1 MSERSATGD
10 WRATV
15 TEAAASGPT
24 IPGYE
29 ILAEIGRGGMGVV
42 FKARQASANRLVAL
56 KVIRNGV
63 LADERERAR
72 FRIEAEAAARLHHPN
87 VVRVYE
93 VGEHQGQPFFAMEF
107 VEGISLEEHLGGQ
120 PQPAALAAAF
130 IRTLALAVQHAH
142 EEKIVHRDLKPAN
155 ILLQKSEV
163 RDQKSE
169 IRSQRSE
176 VEPGPPRVSDLCP
189 LTSDLCPKI
198 VDFGLAKRL
207 DSASTALTH
216 DGAVLGTPSYMAPEQ
231 AAGRVRDV
239 GPATDVYALGNL
251 LYEML
256 TGRPP
261 FRGGSWSETIRQVLN
276 DEPPILNGL
285 RPDVPRPLETICLK
299 CLEKDPAARYATA
312 RELAD
317 ELERFLDG
325 RPIIAAPLGE
335 TERLA
340 RLALRDGYE
349 IVGEIGRGPRSI
361 AYRAHDGA
369 LKQPVV
375 LKVFARGS
383 CAREEWEARIRRSGE
398 MWSALGHPNVVAV
411 KRAGWWDGV
420 PYVVE
425 EFVPQ
430 GSLASQL
437 ASRPIPVRQA
447 LGLVEQLAEIVSYV
461 HRQGIVHGNLKPS
474 NVLFAADGIP
484 RIGDFRPPVGLMPL
498 PLPADGD
505 DTGGAAYLA
514 PELVAAPDSEP
525 RPHTDVYGLGAILYR
540 LLAGRAPFGGRT
552 ARETLEQVRADEPL
566 PLSRFN
572 REVTPHLEAF
582 CLRCLR
588 KNPWRRYARTYDV
601 LKKLREFQANPE
613 NPSGERG
620 IPRPPRSGE

>member
-15 TEAAASGPT
+15 AELAASGPT

-42 FKARQASANRLVAL
+42 FKARQTSADRLVAL
-56 KVIRNGV
+56 KVIRNGM

-87 VVRVYE
+87 VVQVYE
-93 VGEHQGQPFFAMEF
+93 VGEYQGQPYFAMEL
-107 VEGISLEEHLGGQ
+107 VQGCSLEERLGGQ
-120 PQPAALAAAF
+120 PQPVALAAAF

-142 EEKIVHRDLKPAN
+142 EEKVVHRDLKPAN
-155 ILLQKSEV
+155 ILLQGTE
-163 RDQKSE
+163 DGE
-169 IRSQRSE
+169 QRTDE
-176 VEPGPPRVSDLCP
+176 VSDLR
-189 LTSDLCPKI
+189 PKI

-231 AAGRVRDV
+231 AAGRVREI
-239 GPATDVYALGNL
+239 GPATDVYALGIV

-261 FRGGSWSETIRQVLN
+261 FRGHSWSETIRQVLN

-285 RPDVPRPLETICLK
+285 RPDVPPPLETVCLK

-317 ELERFLDG
+317 ELERFLAG
-325 RPIIAAPLGE
+325 RPVAAVPLGE
-335 TERLA
+335 SVRLVRLA
-340 RLALRDGYE
+340 ARDGYE
-349 IVGEIGRGPRSI
+349 IVGEIGRGPRST
-361 AYRAHDGA
+361 AYRALDGP

-375 LKVFARGS
+375 LKVYARGS
-383 CAREEWEARIRRSGE
+383 CTREEWEARIRRSGE
-398 MWSALGHPNVVAV
+398 VCSALGHPNIVAV

-420 PYVVE
+420 PYLVE

-430 GSLASQL
+430 GSLSSQL
-437 ASRPIPVRQA
+437 GSRRMPVMQA

-474 NVLFAADGIP
+474 NVLFAGDGIP
-484 RIGDFRPPVGLMPL
+484 RIGDFRPPVGLIPI

-505 DTGGAAYLA
+505 GPDGPGYLA
-514 PELVAAPDSEP
+514 PEIVAEPDSEP
-525 RPHTDVYGLGAILYR
+525 RPHTDIYGLGAILYR
-540 LLAGRAPFGGRT
+540 LLAGRAPFRGST
-552 ARETLEQVRADEPL
+552 ARETLEQVRRDEPP
-566 PLSRFN
+566 PLCRFN
-572 REVTPHLEAF
+572 REITPHLEAF

-588 KNPWRRYARTYDV
+588 KNPWRRFSRTFDV
-601 LKKLREFQANPE
+601 LKKLRELQANPE
-613 NPSGERG
+613 NPPGERG
-620 IPRPPRSGE
+620 IPRPPMTGE